1 MYEDAQEIFEYL
13 PVEAGGESRYIKQLW
28 DSFILLSE
36 GKDDVPYFSIVPF
49 HLLFMLAVQYKA
61 YRLSAWK
68 KDFYSSK
75 INSSQC
81 KTYGKGNKL
90 QLLNNIP
97 LNKDYVWDTT
107 QSSVKTLCLINEK
120 DLFNLFDAVEIDQDI
135 KERAYTLV
143 DNRNDR
149 LHANGE
155 IDEEAESKIS
165 EYLSILDHIHKQCV
179 EKEVNRNIQGN
190 WADDIEEG
198 ILNLEEFFQAKFLYS
213 QFSPHDFGDVIGDL
227 LKAENLDFEQWEQVV
242 EKGFDLAQSQTIEAL
257 KLISQS
263 ELDDGRRFN
272 AIRVLHENG
281 GIDEEM
287 RKSMI
292 EKETDAEILELLK
305 KQ

>member
-1 MYEDAQEIFEYL
+1 MYEDAQEIFDYL
-13 PVEAGGESRYIKQLW
+13 PIESGSESRYIKQLW

-36 GKDDVPYFSIVPF
+36 GKDDIPYFSIVPF

-61 YRLSAWK
+61 YRISAWK
-68 KDFYSSK
+68 KDLYVSK
-75 INSSQC
+75 INSGQC
-81 KTYGKGNKL
+81 KTYGKGNKQ

-97 LNKDYVWDTT
+97 LNKDDVWDTT

-120 DLFNLFDAVEIDQDI
+120 GLFNLFDAVEIDQDI
-135 KERAYTLV
+135 KERVCALV

-155 IDEEAESKIS
+155 IDEKAESKIS

-198 ILNLEEFFQAKFLYS
+198 ILDLKEFFQAKFLYS

-227 LKAENLDFEQWEQVV
+227 LQAENLDFEQWEQVV
-242 EKGFDLAQSQTIEAL
+242 NKGLELAYDQTIFEL
-257 KLISQS
+257 KLIASSDEFDEDKKFNADRILRENS
-263 ELDDGRRFN
+263 EESPMLTLDDAQDSGV
-272 AIRVLHENG
+272 I
-281 GIDEEM
+281 
-287 RKSMI
+287 
-292 EKETDAEILELLK
+292 
-305 KQ
+305 